1 MVIKNKMKSQAFLRL
16 KKKKK
21 PQQECY
27 IKDSK

>member
-16 KKKKK
+16 KKKKT
-21 PQQECY
+21 QQECY